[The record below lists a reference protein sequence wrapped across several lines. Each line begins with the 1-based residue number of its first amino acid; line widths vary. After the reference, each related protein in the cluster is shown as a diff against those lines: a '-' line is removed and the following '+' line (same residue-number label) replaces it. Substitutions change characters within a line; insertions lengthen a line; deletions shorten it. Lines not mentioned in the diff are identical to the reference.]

1 MDLRRLERP
10 GARAGEAA
18 KAAGPPAV
26 RQLLPALVGVFV
38 LMIATVAAT
47 AWMARQQDLLAQAA
61 ARRTVA
67 GHLEAFDERTR
78 ALLLDYA
85 VWTDAHDRVMAGDEA
100 WMTSN
105 IGASAETG
113 TFDVAVVLRPDAPPI
128 AWDEDGPAAM
138 VPLEPAAL
146 ARVSV
151 LLDRAPVDSGAAE
164 VAYVRSGGALWF
176 LAIGRV
182 VPQDGVPAGVS
193 DADLPRLLIGFRMTS
208 ARLEAAGRRFMIE
221 GLSVGAAPVAG
232 MDHLPLPGVDGQP
245 AGFVSWQPPT
255 PGRAV
260 LRAALPPLVA
270 LMIAVLAIGVVVVR
284 ELMRSAQRLGAAL
297 DKAQAADRIKTE
309 FLSNVSH
316 ELRTPLSGVI
326 GVAQLLQMRR
336 LDPEA
341 REMVDLL
348 LASARSQLMLVNG
361 LLDIT
366 RIESGAMQL
375 SAAPFDP
382 GVVVEDSV
390 RLVAPQIAAKGLGL
404 EVAIASEARG
414 LVLGD
419 PVAFGQVVTNLVG
432 NAMKFTE
439 AGRISVRLEGGGS
452 LPLRLVVADT
462 GIGIDPSQHARIFE
476 RFVQVDGAAT
486 RRVGGAGLGLAITT
500 ALVEMQDG
508 SIAVASELGGGAT
521 FTVVLPLPVAAA
533 AVAPAAVAPA
543 A

>member
-61 ARRTVA
+61 SRRTVA

-146 ARVSV
+146 SQVSA

-182 VPQDGVPAGVS
+182 VPQDGVPASVS

-208 ARLEAAGRRFMIE
+208 ARLEAAGRRFMID

-270 LMIAVLAIGVVVVR
+270 LMIAVVAIGIVVVR
-284 ELMRSAQRLGAAL
+284 ELVRSAQRLGAAL

-348 LASARSQLMLVNG
+348 LASARSQLTLVNG

-382 GVVVEDSV
+382 GVIVEDSV
-390 RLVAPQIAAKGLGL
+390 RLVAPQIAAKRLGL

-500 ALVEMQDG
+500 ALVEMQGG

-521 FTVVLPLPVAAA
+521 FTVVLPLPVVAA
-533 AVAPAAVAPA
+533 AVAPAA
-543 A
+543 